1 MIGLNY
7 IYYFHLHY
15 ESCDRKGFWK
25 KIKEKIKSITE
36 GDKIIEKM
44 ESLACQWIYKG
55 HVDSIV

>member
-1 MIGLNY
+1 MRVVIEKAFEK
-7 IYYFHLHY
+7 I
-15 ESCDRKGFWK
+15 

-55 HVDSIV
+55 HIDTIV